1 MMSTRSDPV
10 MTPLQ
15 FLSARWPEIDA
26 LLDQAL
32 ALPPAQWP
40 GWLDALTG
48 ESAALRET
56 LVDAVAAA
64 PADLQ
69 LHLDGVHEFD
79 SSGVQRTDHRTKL
92 GDDRLAAYRSCITRL
107 RGEESEGVIAPVVD
121 ETGMY

>member
-1 MMSTRSDPV
+1 MSTRSDPV

-56 LVDAVAAA
+56 LSLLLQAQAGTDDGFLAVLPQLPVSAAPGDDPAPGDAVG
-64 PADLQ
+64 PY
-69 LHLDGVHEFD
+69 
-79 SSGVQRTDHRTKL
+79 
-92 GDDRLAAYRSCITRL
+92 RLMR
-107 RGEESEGVIAPVVD
+107 
-121 ETGMY
+121 